1 MVQHSLT
8 FVALADTSA
17 TYTWTGAADLTQL
30 WAYDNLADVTFTN
43 PTTIIIDDDD
53 ATFDDDD
60 GRSWSTFG
68 NETSGLQTVAEPV
81 GTLSAGSIV
90 EAEFWFDFT
99 TASGDTYRA
108 IVVSEVDGPGNIIG
122 LSGFVFDGPVPPFNE
137 TLTLTSS
144 ANVDYAIT
152 DFSNLATA
160 PTPPVCFTDGTL
172 IRTITGDR
180 LVETLV
186 PGDLVETR
194 DHGFQPIKAISRT
207 DMEFKGA
214 MNQEKFKPISIRA
227 HALGNGLPE
236 RDLCISPQHRVLM
249 RDETDQSELLVAAK
263 SLVTK
268 PGIRVMKG
276 KRSVSYIHIVLE
288 QHEILISNGTA
299 TESFFAGPVAFLS
312 VSKECQRELVHL
324 FPKLLSGSPE
334 PVMTPARPF
343 AKVQDVKKVL
353 HNLVVPAPASAQ
365 IPSTADRV
373 LAHA

>member
-17 TYTWTGAADLTQL
+17 TYTWTGAADLNQPS
-30 WAYDNLADVTFTN
+30 AYDSLANVTFTN
-43 PTTIIIDDDD
+43 PDTIIINDGD
-53 ATFDDDD
+53 ATLGD
-60 GRSWSTFG
+60 
-68 NETSGLQTVAEPV
+68 EPSGLQTVVEPA
-81 GTLSAGSIV
+81 GTLRAGSIV
-90 EAEFWFDFT
+90 EAKFRFDFT
-99 TASGDTYRA
+99 TASGETYR
-108 IVVSEVDGPGNIIG
+108 VVVLTEVDAAGDTIG
-122 LSGFVFDGPVPPFNE
+122 LSGFVFEGEIPPLDE
-137 TLTLTSS
+137 TLQLTSS
-144 ANVDYAIT
+144 AKIDNAIT
-152 DFSNLATA
+152 DFSILTPA
-160 PTPPVCFTDGTL
+160 PTPPACFTDGTL

-180 LVETLV
+180 PVETLV

-194 DHGFQPIKAISRT
+194 EHGFQPIKAISRT
-207 DMEFKGA
+207 DLEFKGV
-214 MNQEKFKPISIRA
+214 MNQERFKPISITA
-227 HALGNGLPE
+227 HSLGNGLPE

-312 VSKECQRELVHL
+312 VSKECQRELIHL

-353 HNLVVPAPASAQ
+353 HNLVVPAPASAPAR
-365 IPSTADRV
+365 IPSTTDRV